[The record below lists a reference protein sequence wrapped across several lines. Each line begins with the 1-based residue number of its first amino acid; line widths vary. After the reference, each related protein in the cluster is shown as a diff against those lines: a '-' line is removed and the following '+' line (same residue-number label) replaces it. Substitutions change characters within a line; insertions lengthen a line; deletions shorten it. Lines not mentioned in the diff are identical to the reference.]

1 MCNKVIVLIPAYEPT
16 MVLIDLL
23 KRLKKEMLDVVVVN
37 DGSCEEYNEVF
48 DKVGKYASLVK
59 HDVNRGKGAALKTGL
74 NYIKDKYK
82 DNYVVVTMDCDG
94 QHSTRDALKIGK
106 YALEH
111 KEELVLGKRVRS
123 SKTPL
128 RSRLGNAITR
138 FFYRITTGL
147 DVYDTQTGL
156 RAFSNEL
163 VNFMLDVE
171 GERFEYEMNVLLKC
185 SLNKIKIKEIEIE
198 TIYIDNNSHSHFKA
212 VRDSIL
218 VYGQIIKFLSS
229 SIISF
234 IVDYLMYSLILLLS
248 NRLVMANIG
257 ARVISASVNYSL
269 NKKYVFRDERKGYKQ
284 VIQYILLAILII
296 IVNTIMLRVLVNY
309 LDVNKYIAKVIV
321 ELLMLFISW
330 IVQKR
335 VIFKRK
341 ND

>member
-1 MCNKVIVLIPAYEPT
+1 MDKRIIVLIPAYEPT

-23 KRLKKEMLDVVVVN
+23 KRLKREELDVVVVN
-37 DGSCEEYNEVF
+37 DGSGDDYNGVF
-48 DKVGKYASLVK
+48 DKVEEYASIIE
-59 HDVNRGKGAALKTGL
+59 HDVNRGKGAALKTGFS
-74 NYIKDKYK
+74 YIKDKYK

-94 QHSTRDALKIGK
+94 QHSISDALKIGR

-156 RAFSNEL
+156 RAFSSEL
-163 VNFMLDVE
+163 IPFMFDVE
-171 GERFEYEMNVLLKC
+171 GERFEYEMNMLLKC

-218 VYGQIIKFLSS
+218 VYGQIVKFLSS

-234 IVDYLMYSLILLLS
+234 IVDYLMYSIILLLS
-248 NRLVMANIG
+248 NRLVISNIG
-257 ARVISASVNYSL
+257 ARVISASVNYGL

-296 IVNTIMLRVLVNY
+296 LVNTIMLRVLVNY
-309 LDVNKYIAKVIV
+309 LDINKYVAKVMV
-321 ELLMLFISW
+321 ELLMLFVSW

-335 VIFKRK
+335 VIFKGK
-341 ND
+341 NN

>member
-1 MCNKVIVLIPAYEPT
+1 MDKRIIVLIPAYEPT
-16 MVLIDLL
+16 MILIDLL
-23 KRLKKEMLDVVVVN
+23 NELKKEKIEVVVVN
-37 DGSCEEYNEVF
+37 DGSGIEYNDVF
-48 DKVGKYASLVK
+48 DKVEKYASLIEYDINK
-59 HDVNRGKGAALKTGL
+59 GKGAALKTGL
-74 NYIKDKYK
+74 SYIKDRFK

-94 QHSTRDALKIGK
+94 QHSINDALKIGN

-111 KEELVLGKRVRS
+111 NKELVLGKRVRS

-128 RSRLGNAITR
+128 RSRMGNSITR

-156 RAFSNEL
+156 RSFSSEL
-163 VNFMLDVE
+163 IPFMIDVE
-171 GERFEYEMNVLLKC
+171 GERFEYEMNMLLKC

-212 VRDSIL
+212 IRDSIL
-218 VYGQIIKFLSS
+218 VYGQIVKFLSS

-234 IVDYLMYSLILLLS
+234 IVDYLMYSIILVLS
-248 NRLVMANIG
+248 NKLVISNVV

-269 NKKYVFRDERKGYKQ
+269 NKRYVFRDERKGYKQ

-296 IVNTIMLRVLVNY
+296 IINTIMLRGLVNY
-309 LDVNKYIAKVIV
+309 LDVNKYIAKVMV

-330 IVQKR
+330 IVQKKI
-335 VIFKRK
+335 IFKK
-341 ND
+341 II